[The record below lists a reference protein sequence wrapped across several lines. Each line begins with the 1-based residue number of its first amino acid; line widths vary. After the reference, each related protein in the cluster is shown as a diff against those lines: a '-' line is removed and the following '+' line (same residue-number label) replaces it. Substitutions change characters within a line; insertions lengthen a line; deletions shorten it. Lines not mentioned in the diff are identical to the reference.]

1 MELFGRSM
9 VARDHSLGID
19 PARGQLRGSV
29 ATILTLPFPDKMPI
43 HQLRLD
49 SLAAILGHTCEEG
62 GGGSDRN
69 RGATEIAP
77 GSRLPPI
84 RSSHQKEMVMLQ
96 AVLVG
101 SHPSRVRR
109 AWASLFLALQSSAL
123 LWAVEDTEPV
133 SYYCRTS
140 SFTLPFRVAD
150 ASRGGEVFRLEV
162 STDQGKTW
170 GFVDESSRERHAFQY
185 RAPGDGEFLFRVRGA
200 EDSTKT
206 PLATMEVV
214 VDTQLPRGRVLL
226 DTDSQGRMVAD
237 LSVEDP
243 NLDCDSVRLEY
254 RLAPEEA
261 WTSVAIEGPSGEAGT
276 LWQGEAKWDIPAS
289 TRSIWVRLTARDLAG
304 NLLEVLRYPQLPRTA
319 AGGSPWILASQR
331 TRVAQ
336 RPSNGLTDPRD
347 RLSWGA
353 DASKRA
359 EATGALMRRSPEGP
373 ENNKAET
380 PSQAAP
386 AKVFAPPVN
395 DSKEPGGAATAIMF
409 PALPSSEA
417 ARAVSQASPAGL
429 PPAVIPGPVGSTT
442 IGTEA
447 AAIPSGS
454 PAGPSMFR
462 LDATSPAGDAPKVF
476 APTERTPEGRFVF
489 KEMVEFAPAKDSQLN
504 PNGGAAATP
513 WSTPGTASSMP
524 NPVDAKGVANQPSSR
539 VLSDRAYHVA
549 SRAFEVDYDLRA
561 HAAVGI
567 ATVELWGTLDQG
579 ATWEKWGEDPDKKSP
594 MEIRVLEEGLF
605 GFRMVVVGGHG
616 LATRRPGPGDS
627 ADVWIQVDTT
637 RPAVRFLAA
646 QFGTGD
652 ETGALVLRYQAE
664 DDYLADRP
672 IKILMGPTAEGP
684 WVTVSADQPVRDSF
698 LLRGDPSMPPSVY
711 LRIEAVDRAGNV
723 GGHTLDAP
731 VDLEGLVPQGRIQGV
746 RAIAPPASSP

>member
-1 MELFGRSM
+1 MFE
-9 VARDHSLGID
+9 
-19 PARGQLRGSV
+19 
-29 ATILTLPFPDKMPI
+29 
-43 HQLRLD
+43 
-49 SLAAILGHTCEEG
+49 
-62 GGGSDRN
+62 
-69 RGATEIAP
+69 
-77 GSRLPPI
+77 
-84 RSSHQKEMVMLQ
+84 
-96 AVLVG
+96 AVLAG
-101 SHPSRVRR
+101 SQPSRVRR
-109 AWASLFLALQSSAL
+109 YWASLFLALQPTSL
-123 LWAVEDTEPV
+123 LWATEEPEPV
-133 SYYCRTS
+133 SYYCRTA

-150 ASRGGEVFRLEV
+150 ASRAGEVFRLEV

-170 GFVDESSRERHAFQY
+170 GFVDESSQDRHAFQY
-185 RAPGDGEFLFRVRGA
+185 RAPGDGEFLFRVRAA
-200 EDSTKT
+200 EDSAKS

-214 VDTQLPRGRVLL
+214 VDTQIPRGRVLL

-243 NLDCDSVRLEY
+243 NLDDDSVRLEY
-254 RLAPEEA
+254 RLAPEES
-261 WTSVAIEGPSGEAGT
+261 WISVPIEGPSEEAGN
-276 LWQGEAKWDIPAS
+276 LWQGEAKWDLPAS

-319 AGGSPWILASQR
+319 SGGSPWILASQR

-336 RPSNGLTDPRD
+336 RPASGLTDPRD

-359 EATGALMRRSPEGP
+359 EATGALMRRSPAEPVGP
-373 ENNKAET
+373 EPAATKVLQPPVPAGMET
-380 PSQAAP
+380 KIEANGAAAAISFP
-386 AKVFAPPVN
+386 APPASQGPVVGVL
-395 DSKEPGGAATAIMF
+395 PGGT
-409 PALPSSEA
+409 PP
-417 ARAVSQASPAGL
+417 GL
-429 PPAVIPGPVGSTT
+429 VPGPVGAPSTG
-442 IGTEA
+442 I
-447 AAIPSGS
+447 GS
-454 PAGPSMFR
+454 PATPANSSLFR
-462 LDATSPAGDAPKVF
+462 LEATPSPPAMDPPKVF

-489 KEMVEFAPAKDSQLN
+489 KEMVEMAPASDSQMI
-504 PNGGAAATP
+504 PGAGAAATP
-513 WSTPGTASSMP
+513 WSTPGTAPSLPSSEG
-524 NPVDAKGVANQPSSR
+524 AKGVANRPSSR

-549 SRAFEVDYDLRA
+549 SRAFEVDYDLQA
-561 HAAVGI
+561 HAAVGV

-594 MEIRVLEEGLF
+594 MEISVLEEGLF

-616 LATRRPGPGDS
+616 LATRRPAPGDS

-637 RPAVRFLAA
+637 RPTVRFLAA

-664 DDYLADRP
+664 DEYLADRP

-684 WVTVSADQPVRDSF
+684 WVTVSAEQPVRDSF
-698 LLRGDPSMPPSVY
+698 LLRGDPSMPPSVF
-711 LRIEAVDRAGNV
+711 LRIEAVDRAGNI

>member
-1 MELFGRSM
+1 MFQD
-9 VARDHSLGID
+9 V
-19 PARGQLRGSV
+19 
-29 ATILTLPFPDKMPI
+29 
-43 HQLRLD
+43 
-49 SLAAILGHTCEEG
+49 LA
-62 GGGSDRN
+62 GSD
-69 RGATEIAP
+69 
-77 GSRLPPI
+77 
-84 RSSHQKEMVMLQ
+84 
-96 AVLVG
+96 
-101 SHPSRVRR
+101 PSRFRR
-109 AWASLFLALQSSAL
+109 AWASLFLALQPGAL
-123 LWAVEDTEPV
+123 LWAVEEPEPA

-150 ASRGGEVFRLEV
+150 ATRAGEVFRLEV
-162 STDQGKTW
+162 STDQGKSW
-170 GFVDESSRERHAFQY
+170 GFVDESARDRHAFQY
-185 RAPGDGEFLFRVRGA
+185 RAPGDGEFLFRVRAA
-200 EDSTKT
+200 EDSAKR

-254 RLAPEEA
+254 RLAPEDA
-261 WTSVAIEGPSGEAGT
+261 WISVPIEGPSGESGN
-276 LWQGEAKWDIPAS
+276 LWQGEAKWDIPAQS
-289 TRSIWVRLTARDLAG
+289 RSIWVRLTARDLAG

-331 TRVAQ
+331 TRVVQ
-336 RPSNGLTDPRD
+336 RPANGLTDPRD
-347 RLSWGA
+347 GLSWGA
-353 DASKRA
+353 DSSKRA
-359 EATGALMRRSPEGP
+359 EATGALMRRSPAEVASGP
-373 ENNKAET
+373 TAADALL
-380 PSQAAP
+380 PQVQA
-386 AKVFAPPVN
+386 
-395 DSKEPGGAATAIMF
+395 KESSEAAAAITF
-409 PALPSSEA
+409 PALPISESEVAVAGTPSS
-417 ARAVSQASPAGL
+417 GF
-429 PPAVIPGPVGSTT
+429 PPAVVPGPVGAPTT
-442 IGTEA
+442 
-447 AAIPSGS
+447 GS
-454 PAGPSMFR
+454 VSPVGPSMFR
-462 LDATSPAGDAPKVF
+462 LDATPPSPAGDSSKVF

-489 KEMVEFAPAKDSQLN
+489 KEMVEFAPANEAQLN
-504 PNGGAAATP
+504 PQGIATATP
-513 WSTPGTASSMP
+513 WSTPGNASSMP
-524 NPVDAKGVANQPSSR
+524 SPEGAKGVANRPSSR

-561 HAAVGI
+561 HAAVGV

-616 LATRRPGPGDS
+616 LATRRPAPGDS

-637 RPAVRFLAA
+637 RPTVRFLSA

-652 ETGALVLRYQAE
+652 ETGALVLRYKAE
-664 DDYLADRP
+664 DEYLTDLP

-711 LRIEAVDRAGNV
+711 LRVEAVDRAGNV

-731 VDLEGLVPQGRIQGV
+731 VDLDGLVPQGRIQGV
-746 RAIAPPASSP
+746 RAIEPPASNP

>member
-1 MELFGRSM
+1 MFE
-9 VARDHSLGID
+9 
-19 PARGQLRGSV
+19 
-29 ATILTLPFPDKMPI
+29 
-43 HQLRLD
+43 
-49 SLAAILGHTCEEG
+49 
-62 GGGSDRN
+62 
-69 RGATEIAP
+69 
-77 GSRLPPI
+77 
-84 RSSHQKEMVMLQ
+84 
-96 AVLVG
+96 AVLDG
-101 SHPSRVRR
+101 SQRSRVRR
-109 AWASLFLALQSSAL
+109 YWASLFLALQPASL
-123 LWAVEDTEPV
+123 LWAAEEPEPV
-133 SYYCRTS
+133 SYYCRTA

-150 ASRGGEVFRLEV
+150 ASRVGEVFRLEV

-170 GFVDESSRERHAFQY
+170 GFVDESSQDRHAFQY
-185 RAPGDGEFLFRVRGA
+185 RAPGDGEFLFRVRAA
-200 EDSTKT
+200 EDSAKS

-243 NLDCDSVRLEY
+243 NLDDDSVRLEY
-254 RLAPEEA
+254 RLAPEES
-261 WTSVAIEGPSGEAGT
+261 WISVPIEGPSGEAGN
-276 LWQGEAKWDIPAS
+276 LWQGEAKWDLPAS

-304 NLLEVLRYPQLPRTA
+304 NVLEILRYPQLPRTA
-319 AGGSPWILASQR
+319 SGGSPWILASQR

-336 RPSNGLTDPRD
+336 RPASGLTDPRD

-359 EATGALMRRSPEGP
+359 EATGALMRRSPAEPVGP
-373 ENNKAET
+373 
-380 PSQAAP
+380 AP
-386 AKVFAPPVN
+386 AATKALQPPVPAGMETSMETNGAAAISFPAPP
-395 DSKEPGGAATAIMF
+395 A
-409 PALPSSEA
+409 SEA
-417 ARAVSQASPAGL
+417 AVSGVLSGKTSPGLVPGLVGAPSSGIGSPATPAASPAGSAL
-429 PPAVIPGPVGSTT
+429 FRL
-442 IGTEA
+442 EA
-447 AAIPSGS
+447 TPYS
-454 PAGPSMFR
+454 PAA
-462 LDATSPAGDAPKVF
+462 DTPKVF

-489 KEMVEFAPAKDSQLN
+489 KEMVEFAPASDSQLI
-504 PNGGAAATP
+504 PGAGAAATP
-513 WSTPGTASSMP
+513 WSTPGTASALPSSEGT
-524 NPVDAKGVANQPSSR
+524 KGVANRPSSR

-549 SRAFEVDYDLRA
+549 SRAFEVDYDLQA
-561 HAAVGI
+561 HAAVGV

-594 MEIRVLEEGLF
+594 MEISVLEEGLF

-616 LATRRPGPGDS
+616 LATRRPAPGDS

-637 RPAVRFLAA
+637 RPTVRFLAA

-664 DDYLADRP
+664 DDFLADRP

-746 RAIAPPASSP
+746 RAIVPPASSP

>member
-1 MELFGRSM
+1 MFQALL
-9 VARDHSLGID
+9 A
-19 PARGQLRGSV
+19 GSY
-29 ATILTLPFPDKMPI
+29 
-43 HQLRLD
+43 
-49 SLAAILGHTCEEG
+49 S
-62 GGGSDRN
+62 
-69 RGATEIAP
+69 
-77 GSRLPPI
+77 
-84 RSSHQKEMVMLQ
+84 
-96 AVLVG
+96 
-101 SHPSRVRR
+101 SRVGR
-109 AWASLFLALQSSAL
+109 AWASLFLAFQPCAL
-123 LWAVEDTEPV
+123 LWAAEEPEPV
-133 SYYCRTS
+133 SYYCRTA

-150 ASRGGEVFRLEV
+150 ASRVGEAFRLEV

-170 GFVDESSRERHAFQY
+170 GFVDESSRDRHAFQY
-185 RAPGDGEFLFRVRGA
+185 RAPGDGEFLFRVRSAGEA
-200 EDSTKT
+200 SKG
-206 PLATMEVV
+206 PLATMAVV

-237 LSVEDP
+237 FSLEDP

-261 WTSVAIEGPSGEAGT
+261 WIAVPIEGPSDEQGT

-289 TRSIWVRLTARDLAG
+289 ARSIWVRLTARDLAG

-319 AGGSPWILASQR
+319 VGASPWILASQR

-336 RPSNGLTDPRD
+336 RPTGGLTDPRD

-353 DASKRA
+353 DESKRV
-359 EATGALMRRSPEGP
+359 EATGALMRRSSTEPIDTQPTATKTPMTSQQAG
-373 ENNKAET
+373 KET
-380 PSQAAP
+380 NEAAP
-386 AKVFAPPVN
+386 AIAFPVLPSS
-395 DSKEPGGAATAIMF
+395 DAAGAVAGSQFSGGPVAVVPGPSGAATPRI
-409 PALPSSEA
+409 
-417 ARAVSQASPAGL
+417 
-429 PPAVIPGPVGSTT
+429 
-442 IGTEA
+442 
-447 AAIPSGS
+447 GS
-454 PAGPSMFR
+454 PAAQLGPVAGSSMFR
-462 LDATSPAGDAPKVF
+462 LEATPSSPTADATKVF

-489 KEMVEFAPAKDSQLN
+489 KEMVEIAPANDSQLI
-504 PNGGAAATP
+504 PGAGAAATP

-524 NPVDAKGVANQPSSR
+524 SPEGSKGVANRPSSR
-539 VLSDRAYHVA
+539 VISDRAYHVA
-549 SRAFEVDYDLRA
+549 SLAFEVDYDLRA
-561 HAAVGI
+561 HAAVGV

-594 MEIRVLEEGLF
+594 MQISVLEEGLF

-684 WVTVSADQPVRDSF
+684 WMTVSADQPVRDTF

-711 LRIEAVDRAGNV
+711 LRIEAVDRAGNI

-746 RAIAPPASSP
+746 RAISPPAKSP